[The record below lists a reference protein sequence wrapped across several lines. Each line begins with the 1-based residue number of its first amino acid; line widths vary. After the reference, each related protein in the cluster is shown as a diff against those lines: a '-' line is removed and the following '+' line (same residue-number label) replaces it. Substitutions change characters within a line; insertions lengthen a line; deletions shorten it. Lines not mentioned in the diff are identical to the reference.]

1 MAKTRDERVPI
12 LPSTTRKGTTL
23 STSAALDSPSVMSKL
38 LTPPGPNIRTTT
50 SAESGSTSETFDDAS
65 VVLDDSGSL
74 GPFLDATLAKVVH
87 TENTVTPTRSPLS
100 RKPLSDLDLEGDYI
114 ELTDEFVDACRATN
128 SIEVRR
134 NLFAKYSV
142 RRDPTFAT
150 SPIYIRDKDYD
161 FSLDLSYISK
171 VEKEPFCGL
180 ETRTALEHMNELSA
194 LSSLFS
200 DDQKKCMYFVAKI
213 FPFSLK
219 GEAKSWYDSLTPRSI
234 RSPTDL
240 VDAFFH
246 KYFPASA
253 QHAAL
258 QKIFDFVQMKEE
270 NLPESWARFNSLLRT
285 LPGQQLPR
293 NELLD
298 IFYNGLTIESRT

>member
-1 MAKTRDERVPI
+1 MGKTRDERVPI

-38 LTPPGPNIRTTT
+38 LTTPGPNVIRTTT
-50 SAESGSTSETFDDAS
+50 SVESGSTSENFDDAS
-65 VVLDDSGSL
+65 TALDDSGSL
-74 GPFLDATLAKVVH
+74 GPFLDATLARVAH
-87 TENTVTPTRSPLS
+87 TENTVTPTRSPES
-100 RKPLSDLDLEGDYI
+100 REPLSDLEGAYI

-128 SIEVRR
+128 GVEERR
-134 NLFAKYSV
+134 NLIAKHAIRYDSA
-142 RRDPTFAT
+142 FAT

-161 FSLDLSYISK
+161 FSLDLSYIYI

-200 DDQKKCMYFVAKI
+200 YDQKKFMYFVAKI

-234 RSPTDL
+234 RCPMDL
-240 VDAFFH
+240 VNALFH

-258 QKIFDFVQMKEE
+258 QKIFDFVQVKEE
-270 NLPESWARFNSLLRT
+270 NLPES
-285 LPGQQLPR
+285 
-293 NELLD
+293 
-298 IFYNGLTIESRT
+298 